1 MRKHVIS
8 YIENNGIQIVCCVL
22 RMGGGGNLCTFFVL
36 VILVLSDLYGTTMYW
51 LNPIRSFVLL

>member
-22 RMGGGGNLCTFFVL
+22 RMGGGGIYVL
-36 VILVLSDLYGTTMYW
+36 FLSL
-51 LNPIRSFVLL
+51 